1 MKIGVNFGSPDRWH
15 MIRRNCYDYAEGYF
29 AGIALASDAE
39 FQKMCD
45 VRNQTGINIEAV
57 NGMFTPDFTLLG
69 AEKTS
74 LDAVRDFAEK
84 GFYRAKM
91 LGAEIAVL
99 GSGKARAISADM
111 EKARAEAD
119 FLALLELLG
128 DIAQKNGMNL
138 VIEPLRYAE
147 TNFINTVAESLS
159 LCRLLSHKSVGTL
172 VDFFHFHMNG
182 ESLDSLKD
190 DGDTLMHAHI
200 ARPDADR
207 RVPTEIDRAICK
219 QWADTLREIGYD
231 KRITLEAIFAEDF
244 EADMQ
249 SASDIM
255 NMFRE

>member
-1 MKIGVNFGSPDRWH
+1 MKIGINCGFPDRWH
-15 MIRRNCYDYAEGYF
+15 MIRKNGYDYAEGYF
-29 AGIALASDAE
+29 AGIALASDEE
-39 FQKMCD
+39 FQNMCD
-45 VRNQTGINIEAV
+45 VRDRTEIDIEAV
-57 NGMFTPDFTLLG
+57 NGMFTPNFTLLG

-84 GFYRAKM
+84 GFYRAKT

-99 GSGKARAISADM
+99 GSGKARSISADM

-119 FLALLELLG
+119 FLALLQLLG
-128 DIAQKNGMNL
+128 DIAQKNDMKL

-147 TNFINTVAESLS
+147 TNFINTIAEGVSF
-159 LCRLLSHKSVGTL
+159 CRLLSHKSVGTL
-172 VDFFHFHMNG
+172 VDFFHFYMNG
-182 ESLDSLKD
+182 ESLDSLKNA
-190 DGDTLMHAHI
+190 GDTLMHAHI

-207 RVPTEIDRAICK
+207 RVPTEIDRAVCR

-249 SASDIM
+249 IASDIM